1 MKRLTILFS
10 LALLL
15 AGTAMA
21 QTKLDFFEG
30 LSNPDMIQWMK
41 DRASEWN
48 KQNPNYEVVVT
59 TKPSYRAALS
69 SAILAARQG
78 NPPAMVQ
85 IFEVGSQQA
94 KDSGIFVPVGSIP
107 GAFDTSDYIK
117 PVLDY
122 YTIGGTVNSIPF
134 NSSNAVMYVN
144 HALMTKAGLNPDNP
158 PKTFSDV
165 VKDCDALRAAGDSA
179 DACMTFPL
187 HSWFFEQ
194 WMAEQNAPLVN
205 NDNGRGG
212 RATKV
217 LLTSQPALNIV
228 NWIKELHDKGYY
240 TYTGKLENWN
250 GSEAIFT
257 QGKAMFHLDST
268 SEVGLI
274 TKAGKDGG
282 WTATTAELP
291 IPDGA
296 PRQGVVIGGASIWI
310 SKGIPQAQQVAA
322 RSFLEYMT
330 NTQNMI
336 SWHKL
341 TGYFPVRISSVNAL
355 DKAGWFRE
363 NPNYAV
369 AFTQLLNTKASTATA
384 GALMGPFPQV
394 RTIIEQAIQKVING
408 ATVDSAMSQAQAL
421 ADQALQQYN
430 SNFQ

>member
-10 LALLL
+10 LFLVL

-21 QTKLDFFEG
+21 QTRVDFFEAM
-30 LSNPDMIQWMK
+30 NQQRTDWIKQ
-41 DRASEWN
+41 RADEWN
-48 KQNPNYEVVVT
+48 KLHPKFQVVVT
-59 TKPSYRAALS
+59 AKASYRDTLNA
-69 SAILAARQG
+69 AILAARQG
-78 NPPAMVQ
+78 NPPALVQ

-94 KDSGIFVPVGSIP
+94 KDSGLFVPVGKIP
-107 GAFDTSDYIK
+107 GPFDTSDYIK
-117 PVLDY
+117 PVLQY
-122 YTIGGTVNSIPF
+122 YTIDGTVNSIPF

-144 HALMTKAGLNPDNP
+144 DALMKKAGLNPANP
-158 PKTFSDV
+158 PKTYSQV
-165 VKDCDALRAAGDSA
+165 IQDCAALRAAGDTT
-179 DACMTFPL
+179 DACMTFAL

-217 LLTSQPALNIV
+217 LLTSPAALNIV
-228 NWIKELHDKGYY
+228 NWIKELNDKGYY

-250 GSEAIFT
+250 GSEAIMT
-257 QGKAMFHLDST
+257 EGKSMFHIDST
-268 SEVGLI
+268 SEVNTI

-282 WTATTAELP
+282 WIASTADLP
-291 IPDGA
+291 IPDNA
-296 PRQGVVIGGASIWI
+296 PREGVVIGGASLWI
-310 SKGIPQAQQVAA
+310 MKGVPQDVQEAA
-322 RSFLEYMT
+322 RSFALYMT
-330 NTQNMI
+330 NTDNQI

-341 TGYFPVRISSVNAL
+341 TGYFPVRISSVNKL
-355 DKAGWFRE
+355 DQEGWFRQ

-369 AFTQLLNTKASTATA
+369 AFNQLLSTKSSPATA

-394 RTIIEQAIQKVING
+394 RTIIEEAIQKVLNG
-408 ATVDSAMSQAQAL
+408 APVKSSMEQAQKL

>member
-1 MKRLTILFS
+1 MKRLTILFTL
-10 LALLL
+10 LALL
-15 AGTAMA
+15 AGAAFA
-21 QTKLDFFEG
+21 QTKIDFFEAM
-30 LSNPDMIQWMK
+30 NTQRTAWMQA
-41 DRASEWN
+41 RAAEWN
-48 KQNPNYEVVVT
+48 KQNPNYQVVISA
-59 TKPSYRAALS
+59 KGSYRDTLNA
-69 SAILAARQG
+69 AILAARQG

-94 KDSGIFVPVGSIP
+94 KDSGLFVPVGSIP

-117 PVLDY
+117 PVLQY

-144 HALMTKAGLNPDNP
+144 NALMQKAGLNPANA
-158 PKTFSDV
+158 PKTFGEV
-165 VKDCDALRAAGDSA
+165 IKDCAALRAAGDTT

-212 RATKV
+212 RATQV

-228 NWIKELHDKGYY
+228 NWIKELNDKGYY

-250 GSEAIFT
+250 GSEAIFLE
-257 QGKAMFHLDST
+257 GKALFHIDST
-268 SEVGLI
+268 SEVETI

-282 WTATTAELP
+282 WGATTAVLP
-291 IPDGA
+291 IPDNST
-296 PRQGVVIGGASIWI
+296 REGVVIGGASIWI
-310 SKGIPQAQQVAA
+310 MKGVPQDVQEAA
-322 RSFLEYMT
+322 RNFLLYMT
-330 NTQNMI
+330 NTDNMI

-341 TGYFPVRISSVNAL
+341 TGYFPVRISSINKL
-355 DKAGWFRE
+355 DQAGWFRE

-369 AFTQLLNTKASTATA
+369 AFNQLLSTKSSSATA
-384 GALMGPFPQV
+384 GALMGPFPDV
-394 RTIIEQAIQKVING
+394 RTIIEEAIQKVLNG
-408 ATVDSAMSQAQAL
+408 ASVDSAMQQAQKL
-421 ADQALQQYN
+421 ADQKLQQYN

>member
-1 MKRLTILFS
+1 MKRLIILFS

-48 KQNPNYEVVVT
+48 AQNPKYQVVVT
-59 TKPSYRAALS
+59 TKPSYRDALN

-94 KDSGIFVPVGSIP
+94 KDSGIFIPVGSIP
-107 GAFDTSDYIK
+107 GAFDTGDYIK

-144 HALMTKAGLNPDNP
+144 HALMTKAGLNPSNP
-158 PKTFSDV
+158 PKTYSDV
-165 VKDCDALRAAGDSA
+165 VKDCDALRAAGDTA

-217 LLTSQPALNIV
+217 LLTSEPALNIV

-257 QGKAMFHLDST
+257 QGKAMFHIDST

-310 SKGIPQAQQVAA
+310 SKGIPQDQQEAA
-322 RSFLEYMT
+322 RSFLLYMT

-341 TGYFPVRISSVNAL
+341 TGYFPVRVSSVNAL
-355 DKAGWFRE
+355 DQAGWFRE

-369 AFTQLLNTKASTATA
+369 AFTQLLNTKSSTATA

>member
-1 MKRLTILFS
+1 MKRLVILFS
-10 LALLL
+10 LL
-15 AGTAMA
+15 AMLGGMAMA
-21 QTKLDFFEG
+21 QTKIDFFEAFSG
-30 LSNPDMIQWMK
+30 PRLQWIK
-41 DRASEWN
+41 DRAAEWN

-59 TKPSYRAALS
+59 PKSSYRDTLN

-78 NPPAMVQ
+78 NPPALVQ

-94 KDSGIFVPVGSIP
+94 KDSGLFEPVGSIP

-122 YTIGGTVNSIPF
+122 YTIDGTVNSIPF

-144 HALMTKAGLNPDNP
+144 NALMQKAGLNPANP

-165 VKDCDALRAAGDSA
+165 IKDCDALRAAGDSK
-179 DACMTFPL
+179 DSCMTFAL

-194 WMAEQNAPLVN
+194 WMAEQNAPLAN

-217 LLTSQPALNIV
+217 LLTSDASKNIV
-228 NWIKELHDKGYY
+228 NWIKELNDKGYY
-240 TYTGKLENWN
+240 TYTGKLEDWN

-257 QGKAMFHLDST
+257 QGQAMFHIDST
-268 SEVGLI
+268 SEVNTI

-282 WTATTAELP
+282 WIATTANLP
-291 IPDGA
+291 IPDNS
-296 PRQGVVIGGASIWI
+296 PREGVVIGGASVWVM
-310 SKGIPQAQQVAA
+310 KGLPADVQQAA
-322 RSFLEYMT
+322 RSFALYMT
-330 NTQNMI
+330 NTDNMI

-341 TGYFPVRISSVNAL
+341 TGYFPVRISSVNKL
-355 DKAGWFRE
+355 DQAGWFRE

-369 AFTQLLNTKASTATA
+369 AFNQLLSTKSSTATA
-384 GALMGPFPQV
+384 GALMGPFPQI

-408 ATVDSAMSQAQAL
+408 ASVDSALNQAQQL